1 MNNEIQPTDIVRLY
15 TQFFNI
21 ESVSS
26 QQGITLYSENQI
38 IARVDIDDLTVF
50 EYKQADMWNKCK
62 TTDLITLIL
71 HNCPLHGE

>member
-26 QQGITLYSENQI
+26 QQGITLYAENQI
-38 IARVDIDDLTVF
+38 IARVNIDDPTVF
-50 EYKQADMWNKCK
+50 EYK
-62 TTDLITLIL
+62 
-71 HNCPLHGE
+71 

>member
-38 IARVDIDDLTVF
+38 IARVNIDDLTVF
-50 EYKQADMWNKCK
+50 EYKQAGMWNKCK
-62 TTDLITLIL
+62 TTDLIALIL